1 MGDDDRD
8 SGALLRA
15 ATGVVMEIRQL
26 RGWLAWLFGLFNRR
40 RREHEFAE
48 ELESHLAMHIEDNLR
63 AGMAPEEARRQ
74 ALIKLGGITLTQD
87 LYREQGGLPM
97 LETFWQDLR
106 YSARMLRKT
115 PVFTS
120 IAMLTLAL
128 GIGANTAVFSVIN
141 AALLKPY
148 SHIETDRWIYLSER
162 NEAKGLRAAAVSV
175 PNFRD
180 WRAQN
185 QSFSDMVIWEQFNLN
200 LSGSGAG
207 EPERVRVTVVSENLF
222 SSLRLVPAAGRFFIP
237 EDVNGSGHICV
248 ISYEL
253 WQRRFGGDPNW
264 VGRDISLNLR
274 AKTVIGVAPPGFSF
288 PVQTQNQTDIWVP
301 WFFRYIDGST
311 HPRAGRAYAAAAML
325 KPGVSLRAA
334 QADVDLIA
342 GRLAAL
348 YPEDKGFG
356 VHLTPMRESVA
367 GSFRTPLLILLGA
380 LGFVLLLA
388 CVNIANLQLV
398 RLEARRRELAVR
410 SALGASAHRLLS
422 QMATESLLLVA
433 AAGVLGFCL
442 APIGVKLLL
451 WLVPPEQIPWLKVK
465 TDSLVLLVSFGA
477 SAMTALFAGL
487 APAFKAS
494 RVDVISVLGAARATG
509 AGLSRRWRVAFVI
522 AQLALAVL
530 PLSAAAL
537 LVNSFAR
544 LSRVD
549 PGFQVDNRLT
559 VSYFAP
565 ILRYKDA
572 AAVAQFA
579 ERMSEELRRVP
590 GVKAAGGVH
599 YLPFSPAVGWGQAL
613 SRERPQGNPA
623 DLPHVSYTVATTGY
637 MEALGVS
644 LKSGRHFSP
653 ADSAASLPVVVI
665 NEALAKRFFPNED
678 PLGKPVWIGH
688 AQSLPNSAPRTI
700 IGVIGDISLN
710 NLQSTPNAAAW
721 VPISQQDSG
730 EMAWRNLYLVAHTSN
745 EPENT
750 LAAIRQ
756 QIAAVDAD
764 LALADIATMEERLG
778 KSLWRQRFTASVL
791 SALCLIALAIAA
803 LGVFGVTSYL
813 VGQRTHE
820 IGVRMALGAL
830 PGDIF
835 RLALKEGVVSVLI
848 GIALGVA
855 GSLALTRFLGNL
867 LYGVSAKDPLT
878 LAAVAILLALVA
890 LAACS
895 IPARRA
901 AKVDPLIALRTE

>member
-1 MGDDDRD
+1 MGDDDGD

-15 ATGVVMEIRQL
+15 ATGVVMEIRRI
-26 RGWLAWLFGLFNRR
+26 RGWLAQFFGLLNRK

-48 ELESHLAMHIEDNLR
+48 ELESHLAMHIDDNLR
-63 AGMAPEEARRQ
+63 AGMSPEEARRQ
-74 ALIKLGGITLTQD
+74 ALIKLGGVTLTQE

-115 PVFTS
+115 PVFTL
-120 IAMLTLAL
+120 IAVMTLAL

-148 SHIETDRWIYLSER
+148 SHIDTDRWVYLSER
-162 NEAKGLRAAAVSV
+162 NAAKGLLVAAISV

-185 QSFSDMVIWEQFNLN
+185 QSFSDMAIWSQVNLN

-207 EPERVRVTVVSENLF
+207 EPERVRVTIVSENLF
-222 SSLRLVPAAGRFFIP
+222 SALKLVPAAGRFFIP
-237 EDVNGSGHICV
+237 EDVNGSGNICV
-248 ISYEL
+248 ISYGL
-253 WQRRFGGDPNW
+253 WQRRFGGDPNLL
-264 VGRDISLNLR
+264 GRNISLNLR
-274 AKTVIGVAPPGFSF
+274 PKTVIGVAPPGFSF
-288 PVQTQNQTDIWVP
+288 PVQTQIQTDVWVP
-301 WFFRYIDGST
+301 WFWRHIENET
-311 HPRAGRAYAAAAML
+311 GRDARGYSAAAML
-325 KPGVSLRAA
+325 KPGVSLSAA
-334 QADVDLIA
+334 QADMDVIA
-342 GRLAAL
+342 RQLAAQ

-356 VHLTPMRESVA
+356 AHLTPMRESVA

-410 SALGASAHRLLS
+410 SALGASARRLLS

-465 TDSLVLLVSFGA
+465 TDILVLLVSFGA
-477 SAMTALFAGL
+477 TAMTALFSGL
-487 APAFKAS
+487 APAFKAA
-494 RVDVISVLGAARATG
+494 RIDVIGALGAARATG

-544 LSRVD
+544 LSRVE

-559 VSYFAP
+559 LSYFAP
-565 ILRYKDA
+565 VLRAKDA
-572 AAVAQFA
+572 AAVAQLA

-590 GVKAAGGVH
+590 GIKAAGGVH
-599 YLPFSPAVGWGQAL
+599 YLPFSPAVGWGQAV
-613 SRERPQGNPA
+613 SRERPRGNPA

-644 LKSGRHFSP
+644 LKSGRLFSH
-653 ADSAASLPVVVI
+653 ADSATSAPVVVI

-688 AQSLPNSAPRTI
+688 AQSLPSSPPRAI
-700 IGVIGDISLN
+700 IGVIGDILLN
-710 NLQSTPNAAAW
+710 NLDSTPNAAAW
-721 VPISQQDSG
+721 VPISQQDG
-730 EMAWRNLYLVAHTSN
+730 NEMTWRNLYLVAHTAN
-745 EPENT
+745 EPQSA
-750 LAAIRQ
+750 LAAIRK
-756 QIAAVDAD
+756 QIASVDAD
-764 LALADIATMEERLG
+764 LALSDIATMEERLG
-778 KSLWRQRFTASVL
+778 VSLWRQRFTASVL
-791 SALCLIALAIAA
+791 SAFSLIALAIAA

-813 VGQRTHE
+813 VGLRTHE
-820 IGVRMALGAL
+820 IGLRVALGAL

-835 RLALKEGVVSVLI
+835 RLALKEGIVSTLI
-848 GIALGVA
+848 GIAFG
-855 GSLALTRFLGNL
+855 RR
-867 LYGVSAKDPLT
+867 
-878 LAAVAILLALVA
+878 
-890 LAACS
+890 S
-895 IPARRA
+895 IPSSS
-901 AKVDPLIALRTE
+901 TT